1 MVKEKIKG
9 ARFMAIL
16 ILLLLFYFIREQFE
30 YSVVKKITYFFLP
43 IFSLIQVLIVFDS
56 AVKSWFILVLAII
69 VGALVGYY
77 QAKHSQIK
85 QQLTPIYYFY
95 EQKKERKIYKKVVLV
110 KGGKHYLFGWF
121 AIFFV
126 QVFIQIFIL
135 TQRED
140 LTHHLYEEL
149 LNDLFSIYRFQGLEE
164 KSDSW
169 YAWALYGASSLFY
182 LFFLMK
188 KYPKVEEILFH
199 TDKEE
204 LVEEE
209 EAV

>member
-1 MVKEKIKG
+1 
-9 ARFMAIL
+9 MAIL
-16 ILLLLFYFIREQFE
+16 IFLLLLYFIREQFE
-30 YSVVKKITYFFLP
+30 FSVVKKFTYFFLP
-43 IFSLIQVLIVFDS
+43 VFSLIQVLLVFEPS
-56 AVKSWFILVLAII
+56 QKSWLILGIAII
-69 VGALVGYY
+69 AGALVGYY
-77 QAKHSQIK
+77 QARYSNILQE
-85 QQLTPIYYFY
+85 LTPVYYFY
-95 EQKKERKIYKKVVLV
+95 EDGKERKIYKKVVLV
-110 KGGKHYLFGWF
+110 KGGHHYLYGWF

-126 QVFIQIFIL
+126 QVFIQIVIL
-135 TQRED
+135 TQQED

-188 KYPKVEEILFH
+188 KFPKVKEILFH

-209 EAV
+209 KIE